1 MNDSRALYDWFA
13 ASAARHGPLPA
24 LEIEERQWTYA
35 ALAAHA
41 HAIAAA
47 VARAH
52 AGQAPARI
60 GLLASRTLGAYAGY
74 LAIQQLGSVAV
85 PLNPGFP
92 HARLATI
99 CESARLDCVLTDLAG
114 FDGLGAPLIRMPNDA
129 APAAPDEDVALPSRA
144 PGRDD
149 PAYILFTSGSTGTP
163 KGVPVTHGNL
173 DAYLRHVI
181 PRYEVGP
188 GARLSQM
195 FDMTF
200 DVSVFDLFVAWG
212 AGATVVVPTRGD
224 LLAPVR
230 FVNRRAISHWCSVP
244 SVISFARRLGALR
257 PGAMPTLRVSLF
269 AGEPLT
275 LHQADAWRLA
285 APHSLLENFYG
296 PTEVTITCSEYRLPA
311 DRNAWPQPANGTVPI
326 GTVYPHLEHL
336 ILDAEDREADEGELC
351 VRGSQRFPGY
361 LDPANNR
368 DRFIDYDAGRA
379 RAYDGATPLEARH
392 WYRTGDRVARVDG
405 VLVHLGRLDQ
415 QVKVRGYR
423 VELGEIEAALR
434 DQPGVHDAVVLP
446 VASGDGELDLEA
458 VCAGLNIDAD
468 ALLAALRLR
477 LPAYMVPREISV
489 FAELPLNANGK
500 IDRRAIAALRV
511 GRAA

>member
-13 ASAARHGPLPA
+13 ASVEHHGSLPA

-35 ALAAHA
+35 ALAARA
-41 HAIAAA
+41 RAIAAA
-47 VARAH
+47 IVHAH
-52 AGQAPARI
+52 AGQAPARV
-60 GLLASRTLGAYAGY
+60 GLLAARTPDAYTGY
-74 LAIQQLGSVAV
+74 LAIQQLGAAAV
-85 PLNPGFP
+85 PLNPAFP

-99 CESARLDCVLTDLAG
+99 CARARLDCVLTDLAE
-114 FDGLGAPLIRMPNDA
+114 FEDLGAPLVRTPDDA
-129 APAAPDEDVALPSRA
+129 APGDDVPLPGRAA
-144 PGRDD
+144 GRDD
-149 PAYILFTSGSTGTP
+149 LAYILFTSGSTGAP

-195 FDMTF
+195 FDLTF

-230 FVNRRAISHWCSVP
+230 FVNRCAISHWCSVP

-257 PGAMPTLRVSLF
+257 AGAMPTLRVSLF

-275 LHQADAWRLA
+275 LQQADAWRLA
-285 APHSLLENFYG
+285 APNSLLENFYG

-311 DRNAWPQPANGTVPI
+311 DRRAWPETVNGTLPI

-336 ILDAEDREADEGELC
+336 ILDDAGREADEGELC

-361 LDPANNR
+361 IDPENDR
-368 DRFIDYDAGRA
+368 DRFVRFEAGRA
-379 RAYDGATPLEARH
+379 HTHDGTTPLDAQH

-405 VLVHLGRLDQ
+405 LLVHLGRLDHQ
-415 QVKVRGYR
+415 IKARGYR
-423 VELGEIEAALR
+423 IELGEIEAALR
-434 DQPGVHDAVVLP
+434 DQAGVHDAVVVP

-458 VCAGLNIDAD
+458 VCTGVNVHPD
-468 ALLAALRLR
+468 ALLTALRLR
-477 LPAYMVPREISV
+477 LPAYMVPREIRV

-500 IDRRAIAALRV
+500 IDRRAIAAILV
-511 GRAA
+511 ERAA